1 MKKLNR
7 IVLVNWYLLGAE
19 EINIR
24 GNTAIIGPT
33 GSGKSSLLDAIQ
45 TVLTGASKRHL
56 NYNASANDGKASGRS
71 IRSYILGMIDSGQA
85 SEKVTGVQTRQ
96 DAICYLALVF
106 EDSNTGK
113 ESTVGLCLSASLATP
128 EEDILGRFVLSNYG
142 VRREDFIE
150 VLGEKQYQAKPWQE
164 VREAMKKVCLDPFI
178 KSGSASATQYMNR
191 YLEELSPSAE
201 HLITLDSFLKN
212 FKNALK
218 FVPIASPT
226 RFVQDFV
233 LAEQP
238 LQVGAYQKSL
248 LEYRQLEAKTQE
260 VAKRIDDLKA
270 IQVECDK
277 KHQQE
282 QTVVNYQW
290 IATEARFDQLG
301 SKQDEIQDQYENFK
315 EREEEIDEEI
325 VAQANLLKQ
334 LQTQLVR
341 LEQQYEHSDV
351 GLKLQQLEQN
361 KKLLT
366 LEGQEDRKLVI
377 QAHQVL
383 QLLGALQAFE
393 DVLSQDIRNL
403 ITEAQGL
410 AGSIDSSG
418 NILGSAKA
426 VSRLLSSI
434 NNLLDEGKGAL
445 FQQRTQLNRNI
456 LNLKDECRQL
466 EADVKSLKG
475 GTTPLSPNVKRLIE
489 LLDHANIKAT
499 PLSHLAEVT
508 DHKWQDA
515 IEGYLGS
522 QREALIVEPEDAEEA
537 IRIFRAHRRQLMG
550 CRVIDTTQTR
560 LWLNRGDN
568 NSVLRF
574 IRCNNDHAQ
583 AYLNRRLG
591 GIKPVE
597 TERELLREDSAMTAD
612 GMLKLSGTISTI
624 RFLPHMMVGINTEGM
639 RQSREAQLQQL
650 SGELMDYMKTDQR
663 LEQADSML
671 GRIMA
676 SNQFDPQSLQDAG
689 IANTRVAQDLADVE
703 AQIAALQQRDDTDLQ
718 ERIESLKER
727 ISGIE
732 LERKKLDRERQQ
744 IAEQYGSL
752 NTQKTQLSEALS
764 ALDEERTRITSNP
777 LFNAE
782 YASERYDLL
791 ENSMVNGGAIYK
803 EAISRSEKAM
813 EKVKMFDQKV
823 RKEVAD
829 HYAKYHNSSLD
840 DDIQLDYL
848 ESKFEEFEHYVTH
861 QINVLNDTE
870 LAKYAKRAELARREA
885 EETFRS
891 DYVSKLK
898 DSLDQVALII
908 KELNHSLKRRPF
920 NHEVYQFRYYPNG
933 DMKDILDLVAKF
945 SSMDQANVG
954 GLFDPEQTGD
964 PEHAKAIALIQELIT
979 DDEKQKDLAD
989 YRKFYNFEVDILD
1002 LEGQKKTTLSQRIQT
1017 GSGGEH
1023 QIPFYLAI
1031 AAALSTTYRLHE
1043 TMEGDIVGGFSLAM
1057 FDEAFNKIDMAK
1069 TSTCMGFMRD
1079 IGLQVIAAA
1088 PDDKRAVMAANM
1100 DTIISVWREGGAVSI
1115 DVAYPQQRGQALLS
1129 GDHEL
1134 DNDGPQQNLTE
1145 TAEAE

>member
-19 EINIR
+19 EIEIR

-85 SEKVTGVQTRQ
+85 NAKVFGTEPRQ
-96 DAICYLALVF
+96 DAMSYLGLVF

-113 ESTVGLCLSASLATP
+113 ESTVGLALSASLASP
-128 EEDILGRFVLSNYG
+128 EEDILGRFVLPNYG
-142 VRREDFIE
+142 ARKTDFIDALE
-150 VLGEKQYQAKPWQE
+150 GKSYQAKPWIE
-164 VREAMKKVCLDPFI
+164 VRESLKKQCLDPYI
-178 KSGSASATQYMNR
+178 KSGSASATQYINR
-191 YLEELSPSAE
+191 YLEELSPSADQ
-201 HLITLDSFLKN
+201 LITLDGFLKN

-233 LAEQP
+233 LAEAP

-248 LEYRQLEAKTQE
+248 NEYRHLEAKTLE
-260 VAKRIDDLKA
+260 VSKRIDDLKL
-270 IQVECDK
+270 IQQDCLK

-282 QTVVNYQW
+282 QSAINYQW
-290 IATEARFDQLG
+290 VATEARFDELG
-301 SKQDEIQDQYENFK
+301 SKQDDIQDQYELQQ
-315 EREEEIDEEI
+315 EREEEIEEELST
-325 VAQANLLKQ
+325 QASLLKQ
-334 LQTQLVR
+334 LQGQLLR

-366 LEGQEDRKLVI
+366 LQGQQDQKALL
-377 QAHQVL
+377 QVR
-383 QLLGALQAFE
+383 QLTLLLDSLKQFDDILSS
-393 DVLSQDIRNL
+393 DVKTFVTEFSQFKGLIADDGQVTGSLKPLSQKL
-403 ITEAQGL
+403 
-410 AGSIDSSG
+410 
-418 NILGSAKA
+418 SALNK
-426 VSRLLSSI
+426 
-434 NNLLDEGKGAL
+434 LLDEEKSQV
-445 FQQRTQLNRNI
+445 FRQRSELNRNI
-456 LNLKDECRQL
+456 LNLKDECKQL
-466 EADVKSLKG
+466 EADVFSLKG
-475 GTTPLSPNVKRLIE
+475 GVSPLSQNTKRLIS
-489 LLDHANIKAT
+489 LLKDADIVAT

-508 DHKWQDA
+508 DRKWQDA
-515 IEGYLGS
+515 IEGYLGA

-560 LWLNRGDN
+560 LWLNRGDHK
-568 NSVLRF
+568 SALRF

-624 RFLPHMMVGINTEGM
+624 RSVPHMMVGINTDGM
-639 RQSREAQLQQL
+639 RKSREDKLATL
-650 SGELMDYMKTDQR
+650 SAELMDHLKVDQR
-663 LEQADSML
+663 LEQADNLL
-671 GRIMA
+671 GRVMA
-676 SNQFDPQSLQDAG
+676 SNQIDAEALSS
-689 IANTRVAQDLADVE
+689 ANHTLTRLNQELESVE
-703 AQIAALQQRDDTDLQ
+703 ADIQQLQKHDDTELQ
-718 ERIESLKER
+718 ERIEELKGR
-727 ISGIE
+727 IASVE
-732 LERKKLDRERQQ
+732 LDQKKLDRERQQ
-744 IAEQYGSL
+744 IAEQFGSL
-752 NTQKTQLSEALS
+752 NTQKNQLSTALS
-764 ALDEERTRITSNP
+764 ALDEDRNRLTANP
-777 LFNAE
+777 KFDAE
-782 YASERYDLL
+782 FASERYALL
-791 ENSMVNGGAIYK
+791 ESSMVNGAAIYK
-803 EAISRSEKAM
+803 EAISRSEKAS
-813 EKVKMFDQKV
+813 EKARSFDQKV

-829 HYAKYHNSSLD
+829 HYGKYHQANLD
-840 DDIQLDYL
+840 DDVQLDYL
-848 ESKFEEFEHYVTH
+848 ESKFEEFEHYVSY
-861 QINVLNDTE
+861 QIDVLSETE
-870 LAKYAKRAELARREA
+870 LAKYSKRAELARREA

-898 DSLDQVALII
+898 DSLDQVAHII
-908 KELNHSLKRRPF
+908 RELNHSLKRRPF
-920 NHEVYQFRYYPNG
+920 NQEIYQFRYYANG
-933 DMKDILDLVAKF
+933 DMKDILDLVERF
-945 SSMDQANVG
+945 SAQDQANVG
-954 GLFDPEQTGD
+954 GLFDPELAGD
-964 PEHAKAIALIQELIT
+964 PEHIRAITAIQELIS
-979 DDEKQKDLAD
+979 DEDKQQDLAD

-1002 LEGQKKTTLSQRIQT
+1002 SEGNKKTTLSQRIQT

-1043 TMEGDIVGGFSLAM
+1043 TMDGDIVGGFSLAM
-1057 FDEAFNKIDMAK
+1057 FDEAFNKIDMVK
-1069 TSTCMGFMRD
+1069 TSTCMGFMKD

-1115 DVAYPQQRGQALLS
+1115 DVAYPKEKGQVLLN
-1129 GDHEL
+1129 GQTENL
-1134 DNDGPQQNLTE
+1134 DKP
-1145 TAEAE
+1145 AS

>member
-19 EINIR
+19 EIEIR

-85 SEKVTGVQTRQ
+85 NAKVFGTEPRQ
-96 DAICYLALVF
+96 DAMSYLGLVF

-113 ESTVGLCLSASLATP
+113 ESTVGLALSASLASP
-128 EEDILGRFVLSNYG
+128 EEDILGRFVLPNYG
-142 VRREDFIE
+142 VRKGDFIDALE
-150 VLGEKQYQAKPWQE
+150 GKSYQAKPWIE
-164 VREAMKKVCLDPFI
+164 VRESLKKLCLDPYI
-178 KSGSASATQYMNR
+178 KSGSASATQYINR
-191 YLEELSPSAE
+191 YLEELSPSPDQ
-201 HLITLDSFLKN
+201 LITLDGFLKN

-233 LAEQP
+233 LAEAP

-248 LEYRQLEAKTQE
+248 NEYRHLEAKTLE
-260 VAKRIDDLKA
+260 VSKRIDDLKL
-270 IQVECDK
+270 IQQDCEK

-282 QTVVNYQW
+282 QSAINYQW
-290 IATEARFDQLG
+290 VATEARFDELG
-301 SKQDEIQDQYENFK
+301 SKQDDIQDQYELQQ
-315 EREEEIDEEI
+315 EREEEIEEELST
-325 VAQANLLKQ
+325 QASLLKQ
-334 LQTQLVR
+334 LQGQLLR

-366 LEGQEDRKLVI
+366 LQGQQDQKALL
-377 QAHQVL
+377 QVR
-383 QLLGALQAFE
+383 QLTLLLDSLKQFDDILSSQVKAYVEEFSQFSGLIADDGQVTGSLKP
-393 DVLSQDIRNL
+393 LSQ
-403 ITEAQGL
+403 
-410 AGSIDSSG
+410 
-418 NILGSAKA
+418 K
-426 VSRLLSSI
+426 LSSL
-434 NNLLDEGKGAL
+434 NKLLDEEKSQV
-445 FQQRTQLNRNI
+445 FRQRSELNRNI
-456 LNLKDECRQL
+456 LNLKDECKQL
-466 EADVKSLKG
+466 EADVFSLKG
-475 GTTPLSPNVKRLIE
+475 GVSPLSQNTKRLIA
-489 LLDHANIKAT
+489 LLKDADIVAT

-508 DHKWQDA
+508 DRKWQDA
-515 IEGYLGS
+515 IEGYLGA

-560 LWLNRGDN
+560 LWLSRGDHK
-568 NSVLRF
+568 SALRF

-624 RFLPHMMVGINTEGM
+624 RSVPHMMVGINTDGM
-639 RQSREAQLQQL
+639 RKSREDKLATL
-650 SGELMDYMKTDQR
+650 SAELMDHLKVDQR
-663 LEQADSML
+663 LEQADNLL
-671 GRIMA
+671 GRVMA
-676 SNQFDPQSLQDAG
+676 SNQIDAEALST
-689 IANTRVAQDLADVE
+689 ANHTLTRLNQELESVE
-703 AQIAALQQRDDTDLQ
+703 ADIQQLQKHDDTELQ
-718 ERIESLKER
+718 ERIEELKGR
-727 ISGIE
+727 IASVE
-732 LERKKLDRERQQ
+732 LDQKKLDRERQQ
-744 IAEQYGSL
+744 IAEQFGSL
-752 NTQKTQLSEALS
+752 NTQKNQLSTALS
-764 ALDEERTRITSNP
+764 ALDEDRNRLTANP
-777 LFNAE
+777 KFDAE
-782 YASERYDLL
+782 FASERYALL
-791 ENSMVNGGAIYK
+791 ESSMVNGAAIYK
-803 EAISRSEKAM
+803 EAISRSEKAS
-813 EKVKMFDQKV
+813 EKARSFDQKV

-829 HYAKYHNSSLD
+829 HYGKYHQANLD
-840 DDIQLDYL
+840 DDVQLDYL
-848 ESKFEEFEHYVTH
+848 ESKFEEFEHYVSY
-861 QINVLNDTE
+861 QIDVLSETE
-870 LAKYAKRAELARREA
+870 LAKYSKRAELARREA

-898 DSLDQVALII
+898 DSLDQVAHII
-908 KELNHSLKRRPF
+908 RELNHSLKRRPF
-920 NHEVYQFRYYPNG
+920 NQEIYQFRYYANG
-933 DMKDILDLVAKF
+933 DMKDILDLVERF
-945 SSMDQANVG
+945 SAQDQANVG
-954 GLFDPEQTGD
+954 GLFDPELAGD
-964 PEHAKAIALIQELIT
+964 PEHIRAITAIQELIS
-979 DDEKQKDLAD
+979 DEEKQQDLAD

-1002 LEGQKKTTLSQRIQT
+1002 NEGNKKTTLSQRIQT

-1043 TMEGDIVGGFSLAM
+1043 TMDGDIVGGFSLAM
-1057 FDEAFNKIDMAK
+1057 FDEAFNKIDMVK
-1069 TSTCMGFMRD
+1069 TSTCMGFMKD

-1115 DVAYPQQRGQALLS
+1115 DVAYPKEKGQVLLNGQA
-1129 GDHEL
+1129 DNL
-1134 DNDGPQQNLTE
+1134 DTPVS
-1145 TAEAE
+1145 

>member
-1 MKKLNR
+1 MKKLSR

-19 EINIR
+19 EINLR

-71 IRSYILGMIDSGQA
+71 IRSYILGMIDSGQVA
-85 SEKVTGVQTRQ
+85 PKVSGAQTRQ
-96 DAICYLALVF
+96 DAIAYLALVF
-106 EDSNTGK
+106 EDSNSGK
-113 ESTVGLCLSASLATP
+113 ETTVGLCLSASLATP
-128 EEDILGRFVLSNYG
+128 EEDVLGRFVLSNYG
-142 VRREDFIE
+142 VRRDDFVE
-150 VLGEKQYQAKPWQE
+150 VLGEKQYKAKPWLE
-164 VREAMKKVCLDPFI
+164 VREAMKKVCLDPYI

-191 YLEELSPSAE
+191 YLEELSPSTDQ
-201 HLITLDSFLKN
+201 LITLDGFLKN

-233 LAEQP
+233 LAEAP

-248 LEYRQLEAKTQE
+248 TEYRQLEAKTQE

-270 IQVECDK
+270 IQVECEK

-301 SKQDEIQDQYENFK
+301 SKQDELQDQYENYK

-334 LQTQLVR
+334 LQSQLLR

-366 LEGQEDRKLVI
+366 LEGQQDKKLVI

-383 QLLGALQAFE
+383 QLLGALQGFE
-393 DVLSQDIRNL
+393 DVLSERVRGLVNQAQEAAANL
-403 ITEAQGL
+403 DAE
-410 AGSIDSSG
+410 G
-418 NILGSAKA
+418 NILGSAKV
-426 VSRLLSSI
+426 VSKLLASV
-434 NNLLDEGKGAL
+434 NEALDEDKGAL

-466 EADVKSLKG
+466 ESDVKSLQG
-475 GTTPLSPNVKRLIE
+475 GSSPLSTNVKKLIG
-489 LLDHANIKAT
+489 LLEEANIKAT

-522 QREALIVEPEDAEEA
+522 QREALIVEPDDAEEA

-550 CRVIDTTQTR
+550 CRVVDTTQTR
-560 LWLNRGDN
+560 LWLNRGDS

-624 RFLPHMMVGINTEGM
+624 RFQPHMMVGINTEGM
-639 RQSREAQLQQL
+639 RKSREAQLQKL

-663 LEQADSML
+663 LEQADSLL

-676 SNQFDPQSLQDAG
+676 SNQFDANALHEAG
-689 IANTRVAQDLADVE
+689 ATNTRVAQDLADVE
-703 AQIAALQQRDDTDLQ
+703 AQIAALQQHDDTELQ
-718 ERIESLKER
+718 ERIESLKQR
-727 ISGIE
+727 IATIE

-744 IAEQYGSL
+744 ISEQYGSL

-791 ENSMVNGGAIYK
+791 ESSMGSGSAIYK
-803 EAISRSEKAM
+803 EAISRSEKAS
-813 EKVKMFDQKV
+813 EKVRAFDQKV

-829 HYAKYHNSSLD
+829 HYAKYHNSNLD

-848 ESKFEEFEHYVTH
+848 ESKFEEFEYYINH
-861 QINVLNDTE
+861 QIEVLGDTE
-870 LAKYAKRAELARREA
+870 LAKYAKRAEIARREA

-898 DSLDQVALII
+898 DSLDQVAQII

-920 NHEVYQFRYYPNG
+920 NQEVYQFRYYPNG
-933 DMKDILDLVAKF
+933 DMKDILDLVEKF
-945 SSMDQANVG
+945 SSHDQANVG
-954 GLFDPEQTGD
+954 GLFDPEQSGD
-964 PEHAKAIALIQELIT
+964 SEHARAIALIQELIS
-979 DDEKQKDLAD
+979 DEDKQKDLAD

-1002 LEGQKKTTLSQRIQT
+1002 QNGEKKTTLSQRIQT

-1043 TMEGDIVGGFSLAM
+1043 TMDGDIVGGFSLAM

-1100 DTIISVWREGGAVSI
+1100 DTVISVWREGGAVSL
-1115 DVAYPQQRGQALLS
+1115 DVAYPQQRGKALLS
-1129 GDHEL
+1129 GDDEL
-1134 DNDGPQQNLTE
+1134 DNAEDSVTATVTE
-1145 TAEAE
+1145 D